1 MIRILLTIRAVIK
14 TVQVIT
20 QKRVIIVV
28 VIRLQIRI
36 AILQVIKLIVIQV
49 QQYLTPN
56 QQLIITA
63 LQWPAL
69 RSLQSSPRRLHS
81 HQQLIHPH
89 LRHQCRL
96 LRPISPMT
104 RQLREYQAFCQC
116 LKSVFLSYKP
126 ILTTSLSYSFSSFT
140 VIIINYLLTFLV
152 QEYYR

>member
-63 LQWPAL
+63 LQ
-69 RSLQSSPRRLHS
+69 
-81 HQQLIHPH
+81 
-89 LRHQCRL
+89 
-96 LRPISPMT
+96 
-104 RQLREYQAFCQC
+104 
-116 LKSVFLSYKP
+116 
-126 ILTTSLSYSFSSFT
+126 
-140 VIIINYLLTFLV
+140 
-152 QEYYR
+152 

>member
-1 MIRILLTIRAVIK
+1 MIRIGLTIRAVIK

-63 LQWPAL
+63 LQ
-69 RSLQSSPRRLHS
+69 
-81 HQQLIHPH
+81 
-89 LRHQCRL
+89 
-96 LRPISPMT
+96 
-104 RQLREYQAFCQC
+104 
-116 LKSVFLSYKP
+116 
-126 ILTTSLSYSFSSFT
+126 
-140 VIIINYLLTFLV
+140 
-152 QEYYR
+152 